1 MRNRY
6 GLGGI
11 ARAAVLAVVA
21 LAITTPASAQFG
33 GLKKKLKG
41 AAAQEGASKA
51 AGAAGVTPETPADA
65 ADAGG
70 PAGAGGGTIVLTE
83 DVVGQL
89 IAGLKAGQAARAA
102 ASKEDSPY
110 GRYRKAEAAYA
121 EAQPKCQAAQQ
132 TFPQRM
138 SGNEKAMDKY
148 SALVDKM
155 VAAQGKG
162 DQKLM
167 AIYQDSAMAMQ
178 DPSCVVKQPTQPDDY
193 YQAQR
198 DIDSRAEQQEI
209 KASGFSRSELA
220 MVKERADAILRGATP
235 PGDASPAEKS
245 AVSAKAGELKPLLG
259 IHDQPAARA
268 TKPAPAPAPTPAPA
282 PAAPSAPAMSP
293 AASSMNACMMNN
305 LQTHQADIEALGK
318 RAEAA
323 KAANDTGKM
332 MAIVD
337 TLQQIQMAGCRGQ

>member
-11 ARAAVLAVVA
+11 ARAAAIAVVA
-21 LAITTPASAQFG
+21 LAITTPASAQLG

-51 AGAAGVTPETPADA
+51 AGAASVTPETPANA

-70 PAGAGGGTIVLTE
+70 PGGAGGGMIVLTE

-89 IAGLKAGQAARAA
+89 IAGLRAGQAERAA

-110 GRYRKAEAAYA
+110 GRYQKAEAAYA
-121 EAQPKCQAAQQ
+121 EAQPKCQAGQQ
-132 TFPQRM
+132 SFPQRM

-162 DQKLM
+162 DQKL
-167 AIYQDSAMAMQ
+167 AAVYQDSAMAMQ
-178 DPSCVVKQPTQPDDY
+178 DPSCVVKQPIQPDDY

-235 PGDASPAEKS
+235 PGDASPGEKS
-245 AVSAKAGELKPLLG
+245 AVAARAGELKPLLG

-268 TKPAPAPAPTPAPA
+268 AKPAPAPAPA
-282 PAAPSAPAMSP
+282 PAAAAPPAMSP
-293 AASSMNACMMNN
+293 AASSMNACMMKNIE
-305 LQTHQADIEALGK
+305 THQAELEALGN

-323 KAANDTGKM
+323 KAAGDTGRM

>member
-11 ARAAVLAVVA
+11 SRAAAIAVVA

-41 AAAQEGASKA
+41 AAAQEGGSKA
-51 AGAAGVTPETPADA
+51 AGAAGVTPDTPAEA
-65 ADAGG
+65 ADAGA

-83 DVVGQL
+83 DVVGKL

-102 ASKEDSPY
+102 ASKEDTPY
-110 GRYRKAEAAYA
+110 GRYKRAEAAYA

-155 VAAQGKG
+155 VAAQSKG

-178 DPSCVVKQPTQPDDY
+178 DPSCVVKQPTQPDEY

-198 DIDSRAEQQEI
+198 DVDSRAEQQEN

-235 PGDASPAEKS
+235 PGDASPSEKS
-245 AVSAKAGELKPLLG
+245 AVAAKAGELKPLVG
-259 IHDQPAARA
+259 IIDQPAARA
-268 TKPAPAPAPTPAPA
+268 AKPAPAPTPAPA
-282 PAAPSAPAMSP
+282 APAAPAMSP
-293 AASSMNACMMNN
+293 AASSLNACMMNN
-305 LQTHQADIEALGK
+305 IQTHQAELEALGK
-318 RAEAA
+318 RGEAA
-323 KAANDTGKM
+323 QKSGDTAKL
-332 MAIVD
+332 MAIAD